1 MGFLVFYT
9 RKPISKK
16 TVPKIEKL
24 YLEIFEILRFSV
36 QEKFIDLFITKKL

>member
-24 YLEIFEILRFSV
+24 YREILRPR
-36 QEKFIDLFITKKL
+36 KICKYLKKKNPF